1 MFLVL
6 NLFPMNPVHDIVSIR
21 KFLFYFSF
29 FLYLGL
35 FFFYSCRK
43 EDAEP
48 SVPRPTPYTFP
59 DLAQFP
65 QHLNIPADNP
75 TTVEGVK
82 LGRYLFY
89 DGRLSGRTEKDS
101 LMSCGSCH
109 IQSRG
114 FECGIDNPKF
124 KGGWP
129 HGLPSPGHPD
139 GITTHHVMMS
149 LVNAVY
155 NSNGYLWD
163 GMLEASNTT
172 HGPENYKFMGDDYL
186 NFKSLESIVWMTILA
201 PDEING
207 SIDKTVNTI
216 ASIPMYPPLFKAAFG
231 TDEVNIDR
239 ISKAIAQF
247 VRTIIAYRFKFYQYV
262 DHKAELTPAEM
273 HGYEM
278 FYSEKADCFHCHAG
292 SLLMTTTDYF
302 NNAKDTVFTDP
313 NDRYSVTGNLT
324 DKGAYFA
331 PSLINCEVTAP
342 YMHDGRFKT
351 LDQVINFYSSG
362 LKYSDYVSPMMT
374 YVQYGGNHLTDAEK
388 ADLKAFLLTLTDHA
402 MLTDPAYSCPSD
414 LGEYG
419 MKDPFAGKN

>member
-1 MFLVL
+1 
-6 NLFPMNPVHDIVSIR
+6 
-21 KFLFYFSF
+21 
-29 FLYLGL
+29 
-35 FFFYSCRK
+35 
-43 EDAEP
+43 
-48 SVPRPTPYTFP
+48 
-59 DLAQFP
+59 
-65 QHLNIPADNP
+65 
-75 TTVEGVK
+75 
-82 LGRYLFY
+82 
-89 DGRLSGRTEKDS
+89 
-101 LMSCGSCH
+101 MSCGSCH

-114 FECGIDNPKF
+114 FECGIDNPEF

-129 HGLPSPGHPD
+129 HGLPSPRFPD
-139 GITTHHVMMS
+139 GKNTHHTMMS

-163 GMLEASNTT
+163 GSA
-172 HGPENYKFMGDDYL
+172 G
-186 NFKSLESIVWMTILA
+186 SLESVVGLVIIS
-201 PDEING
+201 PEEING
-207 SIDKTVNTI
+207 TLDKTVNLI
-216 ASIPMYPPLFKAAFG
+216 SSIPMYPPLFKAAFG

-262 DHKAELTPAEM
+262 DHKAELSPSEL

-313 NDRYSVTGNLT
+313 DDRYSVTGNPV

-351 LDQVINFYSSG
+351 LDELIDFYSEG

-374 YVQYGGNHLTDAEK
+374 YVQYGGNHLTIDEK
-388 ADLKAFLLTLTDHA
+388 ADLKAFLLTLTDHDL
-402 MLTDPAYSCPSD
+402 LTDPAYSCPDD
-414 LGEYG
+414 LGEWG
-419 MKDPFAGKN
+419 IKPSLF

>member
-1 MFLVL
+1 
-6 NLFPMNPVHDIVSIR
+6 MNNAP
-21 KFLFYFSF
+21 
-29 FLYLGL
+29 
-35 FFFYSCRK
+35 
-43 EDAEP
+43 A
-48 SVPRPTPYTFP
+48 VPQPTPFAFP

-65 QHLNIPADNP
+65 HHLNIPADNP

-89 DGRLSGRTEKDS
+89 DGRLSGRSDPDS

-114 FECGIDNPKF
+114 FKCGIDNPNF
-124 KGGWP
+124 KGGRP

-139 GITTHHVMMS
+139 GIATHHVMMS

-155 NSNGYLWD
+155 NSNGYLWN
-163 GMLEASNTT
+163 GAAS
-172 HGPENYKFMGDDYL
+172 
-186 NFKSLESIVWMTILA
+186 SLEEVVRLVITS
-201 PDEING
+201 PEEING
-207 SIDKTVNTI
+207 SFNKTVKTI
-216 ASIPMYPPLFKAAFG
+216 ASVPIYPPMFKAAFG
-231 TDEVNIDR
+231 TDSVNIDR

-247 VRTIIAYRFKFYQYV
+247 VRTIVAYRFKFYQYTQQ
-262 DHKAELTPAEM
+262 KAELSPSEL
-273 HGYEM
+273 HGYQM

-313 NDRYSVTGNLT
+313 DDRYAVTGKPE
-324 DKGAYFA
+324 DIGAYMA

-351 LDQVINFYSSG
+351 LDQVIDFYSTG
-362 LKYSDYVSPMMT
+362 LKYSEYVSPMMT
-374 YVQYGGNHLTDAEK
+374 YVQYGGNHLSDSDK
-388 ADLKAFLLTLTDHA
+388 ADLKAFLLTLTDHD
-402 MLTDPAYSCPSD
+402 MLTDPDYSCPSD

-419 MKDPFAGKN
+419 MKDPFALKN